1 MTRRSP
7 KVALL
12 IVGILAMTGCG
23 ARVDDGLRQA
33 AADAALGR
41 GGTGTNSQT
50 GGEIGD
56 GSTGGTTGSTGGTTT
71 GAVTTGGATGGTT
84 GTTTGA
90 TGGTSGAGSTTG
102 GSSTTGAPP
111 GGNGGSTD
119 VGVTATSITVGN
131 IADASGPVPGLFK
144 GAIVGT
150 QAYFAK
156 INSEGGVYGRKIRVN
171 FGDGQLDCG
180 QNKAQTQARVGS
192 VFAFV
197 GSFSLYDDCGAQVL
211 QQHLEVPN
219 VSNALGAVTQ
229 KMKSNYSTAPLGG
242 GWRTGPLMYYKAN
255 APFKDRFTSI
265 GAIYAG
271 VGTGPTIW
279 KNTKAAIA
287 AVGGKVVHDE
297 SYGATDTDFTG
308 AVIRMRSAGVRM
320 IYINT
325 TDGAT
330 TARFVNAVR
339 GQNVD
344 WPIVFGATA
353 YDSNFLS
360 QARANAEGVYDD
372 QQFAMFFN
380 PDEATRIPAVGE
392 FQKWMNLVDR
402 NQTKDIFAL
411 YGWTSAQLF
420 VQALKKAG
428 PKATRK
434 SLYSALNTITNFT
447 GDGLMAASNPAG
459 KKPATCWLLTQVKN
473 GKFVRLTPPNAFRC
487 DGTYYVNKG

>member
-12 IVGILAMTGCG
+12 IVGILAVTGCG
-23 ARVDDGLRQA
+23 ARVDDSLRQA
-33 AADAALGR
+33 AADEALGR
-41 GGTGTNSQT
+41 NTGTNSQT
-50 GGEIGD
+50 GGEIGE
-56 GSTGGTTGSTGGTTT
+56 GSTGGSTGSTGGTTT
-71 GAVTTGGATGGTT
+71 GAVTTGGATTGGTT
-84 GTTTGA
+84 GGTTGA
-90 TGGTSGAGSTTG
+90 TGGTTGAGTTG

-111 GGNGGSTD
+111 GGSGGSTD
-119 VGVTATSITVGN
+119 VGVTATSLTVGN

-156 INSEGGVYGRKIRVN
+156 INSEGGVFGRKIRVN
-171 FGDGQLDCG
+171 FGDSQLDCG

-211 QQHLEVPN
+211 QKHLNVPN
-219 VSNALGAVTQ
+219 VSNALGPVTQ
-229 KMKSNYSTAPLGG
+229 KMKSNYSTAPLGN
-242 GWRTGPLMYYKAN
+242 GWRTGPLMHYKTT

-320 IYINT
+320 IYINS

-330 TARFVNAVR
+330 TARFVNAAR

-353 YDSNFLS
+353 YDSNFLKE
-360 QARANAEGVYDD
+360 AGANAEGVYDD

-380 PDEATRIPAVGE
+380 TDEAARIPAVGE
-392 FQKWMNLVDR
+392 FQKWMDRVDKG
-402 NQTKDIFAL
+402 QTKDIFAL

-420 VQALKKAG
+420 VQALTKAG

-434 SLYSALNTITNFT
+434 TLYDALNTITSFN
-447 GDGLMAASNPAG
+447 GDGLLAPANPAG

-473 GKFVRLTPPNAFRC
+473 GKFVRVTPSTGFRC